1 MICYVFKIRS
11 ASYLSK
17 KDQKQKTGYNV
28 GLIALEGSKFHL
40 ETFIDFKDNVFK
52 TDDLKKNFVVG
63 FYNIDIDEFEVYTP
77 TGSQYQ
83 KKIIKIF
90 DSVPNETAFKLFV

>member
-63 FYNIDIDEFEVYTP
+63 FYDIDIDEFEVFTP
-77 TGSQYQ
+77 NGSQYQ

-90 DSVPNETAFKLFV
+90 NKVSNDEAFKLF